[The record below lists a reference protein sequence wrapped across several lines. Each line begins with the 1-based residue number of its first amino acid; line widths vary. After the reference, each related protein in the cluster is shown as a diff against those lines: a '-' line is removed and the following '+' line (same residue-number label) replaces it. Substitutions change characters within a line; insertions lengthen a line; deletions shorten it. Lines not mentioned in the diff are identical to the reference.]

1 MTDFSRLQAVTYDL
15 KVVISWKWCK
25 IHLLLLHTTNMKCY
39 MTYRFMLSPVTLN
52 DLEGHLPAA
61 VLFKM
66 QFDEH
71 SCNISHGF
79 NWHWAS
85 RSPSATAELLVLY
98 TRTHT
103 HTRLTALCPG
113 LPRWVGT
120 RMVKPIWILLKQ
132 ETVSGSGISWAV
144 CKSASHSRQITTPV
158 PHHSVF
164 AGRMPFLPPNQQ
176 CQSTEGHF
184 TVCRNMINRN
194 WPKMAMKT
202 FKAGDNFQCTL
213 IIKVTF
219 WYARV

>member
-1 MTDFSRLQAVTYDL
+1 MTLKVICRLQCFSKCNSTNIRATFRMVLTDTERRAVHRQQPSFLYFT
-15 KVVISWKWCK
+15 
-25 IHLLLLHTTNMKCY
+25 HT
-39 MTYRFMLSPVTLN
+39 
-52 DLEGHLPAA
+52 H
-61 VLFKM
+61 
-66 QFDEH
+66 
-71 SCNISHGF
+71 
-79 NWHWAS
+79 
-85 RSPSATAELLVLY
+85 
-98 TRTHT
+98 THT

-132 ETVSGSGISWAV
+132 ETVSGSGISWAM
-144 CKSASHSRQITTPV
+144 CKSAPRSRQITTPV
-158 PHHSVF
+158 PHRSVF

-176 CQSTEGHF
+176 RQSTEGHF